1 MKRTLLLS
9 AASAM
14 VMSGAAALAQ
24 DSDTAIRREHVVGRE
39 DPVYLAEGSV
49 APTTEEAVDVLHTED
64 YGDEPVVEG
73 TYGDMDGQQDL
84 GPKPGVHETGY
95 TTTTE
100 ARVITW
106 EEMFNSH
113 LEQAFHAIDADDD
126 GTISRQE
133 WGDWQAD
140 DGFYAERFGE
150 FDRNGDSSV
159 TWNEYSGAA
168 MSLYDVSGLNGED
181 RTG

>member
-24 DSDTAIRREHVVGRE
+24 DRDTSIRREHGVGRE
-39 DPVYLAEGSV
+39 DPDYLAEGSV
-49 APTTEEAVDVLHTED
+49 APTTEDAVDVLDTED
-64 YGDEPVVEG
+64 YGDEPIVQGYAE
-73 TYGDMDGQQDL
+73 TDTDL
-84 GPKPGVHETGY
+84 GPKPGVQETGY

-106 EEMFNSH
+106 EEMFNSR
-113 LEQAFHAIDADDD
+113 LEQAFHAIDADGDA
-126 GTISRQE
+126 TISRQE

-140 DGFYAERFGE
+140 DGFYAARFGE

-159 TWNEYSGAA
+159 TWDEYSGAA
-168 MSLYDVSGLNGED
+168 MSLYDVSGLSSED

>member
-1 MKRTLLLS
+1 MKRTLLFT

-14 VMSGAAALAQ
+14 MMSGTAALAQ
-24 DSDTAIRREHVVGRE
+24 DSDTAIRRELGVGRE
-39 DPVYLAEGSV
+39 DPDYLAEGSV
-49 APTTEEAVDVLHTED
+49 APTTEEAIDVLHTED
-64 YGDEPVVEG
+64 YGDETRV
-73 TYGDMDGQQDL
+73 DMDAGTEL
-84 GPKPGVHETGY
+84 GPKPGVQEAGY

-106 EEMFNSH
+106 EEMFNSR
-113 LEQAFHAIDADDD
+113 LEQAFHAIDANDDAM
-126 GTISRQE
+126 ISRQE

-140 DGFYAERFGE
+140 EGFYAERFGE

-159 TWNEYSGAA
+159 TWDEYSGAA
-168 MSLYDVSGLNGED
+168 MSLYDVSDLTDES